1 MTVSQ
6 SNFVEWLAASWKRQ
20 YRSTISTVAAVTMV
34 RDQAAIM
41 VKDVSDIEFCCG
53 VSFAVYSISTGSFQS
68 ALLQRA
74 WIF

>member
-1 MTVSQ
+1 MTVGQ

-20 YRSTISTVAAVTMV
+20 YCSTIGTLAAVIMV
-34 RDQAAIM
+34 RNQVAIV
-41 VKDVSDIEFCCG
+41 VKDVSDIKFCCG

-74 WIF
+74 